1 MKLILILKANTVL
14 KNIGELRGMILDIK
28 IFSNRFYPTYTEITI
43 PTQNLLTVVSK
54 AQNKNQIVK
63 QEVETITFPPDHDT
77 RD

>member
-43 PTQNLLTVVSK
+43 HTQNLLSV